1 MPLRSNSDFE
11 LSIGVANADGGG
23 SKSLIKTFARVCIG
37 FLLACLTA
45 GLVTVLFVTTPA
57 ELMEIPAEAFPEK
70 ALQTLVWGLLTA
82 THSALFAAAF
92 ALIATGI
99 AEWMS
104 IRSLPYYLLIGIG
117 IALLGFTAQYSSEV
131 SGQPT
136 VLNNYALKA
145 FATAGFFAGLVYW
158 LTAGRVA
165 GPARGSAA
173 DITWSKPAVPPRI
186 VVKDTAKNDSAVAT
200 VTITTPKSSL
210 GKRMSDVRAR
220 GDTIETTAKPSDVID
235 VARAS
240 KGGVGQRPSQPPKP
254 R

>member
-1 MPLRSNSDFE
+1 MIR
-11 LSIGVANADGGG
+11 
-23 SKSLIKTFARVCIG
+23 TFARVFIG

-57 ELMEIPAEAFPEK
+57 DLMGVSADAFPEK

-92 ALIATGI
+92 AFIATGI

-117 IALLGFTAQYSSEV
+117 IALLGFIAQYSSEV

-158 LTAGRVA
+158 LAAGRFA
-165 GPARGSAA
+165 GAARGSAA
-173 DITWSKPAVPPRI
+173 KVTLSKPAVPPRI
-186 VVKDTAKNDSAVAT
+186 VVKDTAKDDLAVAT

-210 GKRMSDVRAR
+210 GKRMSDVRAHV
-220 GDTIETTAKPSDVID
+220 DTAAATTRPSNTTDA
-235 VARAS
+235 ARSS
-240 KGGVGQRPSQPPKP
+240 KGGAGQRSSQPSKP